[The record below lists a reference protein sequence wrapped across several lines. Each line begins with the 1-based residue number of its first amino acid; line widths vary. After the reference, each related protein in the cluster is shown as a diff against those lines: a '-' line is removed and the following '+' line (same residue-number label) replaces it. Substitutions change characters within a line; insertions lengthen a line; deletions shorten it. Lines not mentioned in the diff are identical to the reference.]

1 MFIKLKALNQ
11 ALTQAKGEPGKNQRN
26 YLRDSSDD
34 EVNRLRDLYPDN
46 PYISDEYKKRKK
58 PKEVK

>member
-1 MFIKLKALNQ
+1 MFTKLKALNKAFQQ
-11 ALTQAKGEPGKNQRN
+11 APKGLEQQN